1 MNLSLLFLKLYKL
14 KYVNKQRKLKIIHT
28 GNVKRI
34 GRLGFLLL
42 YMLLAQSCSDA
53 WEFIRQLNIRE
64 PVVKIEQVE
73 ITGLNLHSVY
83 LAVHVSVE
91 NPNGMDIHL
100 NTLDYDLLINARS
113 FLRGK
118 KTDPVDIKAHASEP
132 VTIPLSL
139 TYKEIRALYSD
150 LRNLDTIPY
159 QLNLKIGFNLPVLGT
174 VEIPATRKGSFP
186 NLRMPTVRIQGIKL
200 QNLSFTNGE
209 IMINLAITN
218 PNAFNLT
225 TNHFKYSLEVN
236 GLQWINGELNQTIRF
251 SKKSTQKVPVL
262 ISLNFMTLGA
272 GVYQLLTGH
281 SDLHYR
287 LKGQT
292 VINSSLNFLNSFN
305 LPFDKTGQ
313 IKLTK

>member
-1 MNLSLLFLKLYKL
+1 MNLSLLFLKLYKF

-73 ITGLNLHSVY
+73 ITGLNLHSVD

-100 NTLDYDLLINARS
+100 TTLDYDLLINARS

-139 TYKEIRALYSD
+139 TFKEIRALYSD
-150 LRNLDTIPY
+150 TRNLDTISY
-159 QLNLKIGFNLPVLGT
+159 QLHLKTGINLPVLGT

-186 NLRMPTVRIQGIKL
+186 NFRIPTIRIQEIQL
-200 QNLSFTNGE
+200 QNLNFTNGD
-209 IMINLAITN
+209 ILIHLAITN
-218 PNAFNLT
+218 PNTFT
-225 TNHFKYSLEVN
+225 FTINHFKYSLEVN
-236 GLQWINGELNQTIRF
+236 GLQWINGELDRPIRF
-251 SKKSTQKVPVL
+251 SKKSTQTVPVH
-262 ISLNFMTLGA
+262 ISLNFITLGA
-272 GVYQLLTGH
+272 EVYRLLTGH

-292 VINSSLNFLNSFN
+292 VITGSLSFLNSFT

-313 IKLTK
+313 IKLTQ